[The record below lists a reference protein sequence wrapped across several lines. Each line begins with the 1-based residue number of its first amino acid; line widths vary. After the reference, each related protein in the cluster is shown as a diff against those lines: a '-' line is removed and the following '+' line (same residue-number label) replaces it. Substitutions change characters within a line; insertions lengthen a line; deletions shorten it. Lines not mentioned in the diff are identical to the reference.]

1 MLNSLKKR
9 IKNERGFTLIEL
21 MVVVVII
28 GLLVAIIL
36 PQFFSQADK
45 ARVAKAKADIQS
57 IKSAIELWASDPAG
71 GNGRYPN
78 TSQINTVL
86 NDLGIQTNGLKD
98 PWGTQYV
105 YAVNNDT
112 NPKQYQLISKGQDLN
127 YGGNDD
133 IVATHNSPP
142 ALTSDGTPPAG
153 WATASIGS

>member
-1 MLNSLKKR
+1 MLSSLKKR
-9 IKNERGFTLIEL
+9 LRNEKGFTLIEL

-57 IKSAIELWASDPAG
+57 IKSAVELWASDPAG
-71 GNGRYPN
+71 GNGRYPTTTQIGTVLSN
-78 TSQINTVL
+78 LGINT
-86 NDLGIQTNGLKD
+86 TNLAN
-98 PWGTQYV
+98 PWGSRYV

-112 NPKQYQLISKGQDLN
+112 NPKQYMIISKGQDLA

-133 IVATHNSPP
+133 IVATEKSSP
-142 ALTSDGTPPAG
+142 TSGANVTIPQG
-153 WATASIGS
+153 WTSTDI